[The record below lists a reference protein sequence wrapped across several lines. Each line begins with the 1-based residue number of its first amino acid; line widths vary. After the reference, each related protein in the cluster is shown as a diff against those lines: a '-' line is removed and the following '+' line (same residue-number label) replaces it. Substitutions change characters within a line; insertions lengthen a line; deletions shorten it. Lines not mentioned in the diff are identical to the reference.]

1 MLIAYGYENEK
12 LWFGRVTFKSWLRAF
27 FRDGGLLDVKPIK
40 GYEEYAYYRDV
51 LRVEIS
57 DANLAN
63 FRNEDAD
70 PIWMI
75 NWAEKAETNGE
86 SRLMYEMLKTLKANT
101 EIKE

>member
-12 LWFGRVTFKSWLRAF
+12 LWFGKVTFKTWLRAF
-27 FRDGGLLDVKPIK
+27 FRNGGLLEVKPIK

-51 LRVEIS
+51 LRIEIC

-63 FRNEDAD
+63 FSIENAN

-75 NWAEKAETNGE
+75 DWAEKSNGGIK
-86 SRLMYEMLKTLKANT
+86 YLKPIHSKN
-101 EIKE
+101 